1 MRTLSHRKVPPR
13 CSWTIAGQRAVDA
26 AHAVFK
32 GREPLVTRGA
42 ERPAFE
48 RDAVRL
54 RRSRSRLVR
63 QLTHRCPQA
72 RAPRRACKQRAEKI
86 QIRKKRFFEFLTRE
100 STSESVGVGGS
111 HPSAMTEEVRA
122 LPMTFTVPEYAQLGD
137 MLNIM
142 TQVGGFEV
150 PVPENAKPG
159 KELEVFVPVQ
169 ADVWKPHEGTTLV
182 CAFVQVRRDGIE
194 VAPPPAPAKKKKLID
209 GVSPR
214 RLGTLFGGDNF
225 KSPTRSP
232 RSAPPSSDKS
242 NPSPLHTAEP
252 DPEGLPEDTDAS
264 VIELAMANAIVEA
277 ALLDAKAVEQAER
290 LQRRCTFTFGPG
302 SLGVTFKDAAGSII
316 VKEVTVGSQAAQQ
329 GAVVGSELISV
340 AGKPIKGVAFMA
352 LMGLIKEEMKSA
364 SETPMTM
371 ELESAEYA
379 ERAEIN
385 DLGRSLAAAAVSEAI
400 SKDEARRNAETEKNS
415 SSKKEGGL
423 PVWLGGGLPGGSP
436 LGFILQPILKPFEM
450 GCLGR
455 SSKLPKLEL
464 GEKPPE
470 EP

>member
-1 MRTLSHRKVPPR
+1 
-13 CSWTIAGQRAVDA
+13 
-26 AHAVFK
+26 
-32 GREPLVTRGA
+32 
-42 ERPAFE
+42 
-48 RDAVRL
+48 
-54 RRSRSRLVR
+54 
-63 QLTHRCPQA
+63 
-72 RAPRRACKQRAEKI
+72 
-86 QIRKKRFFEFLTRE
+86 
-100 STSESVGVGGS
+100 
-111 HPSAMTEEVRA
+111 MTEEVRA

-194 VAPPPAPAKKKKLID
+194 VPPPPAPAKKKKLID

-232 RSAPPSSDKS
+232 RSAP
-242 NPSPLHTAEP
+242 
-252 DPEGLPEDTDAS
+252 EDTDAS
-264 VIELAMANAIVEA
+264 VIDLAMANAIVEA
-277 ALLDAKAVEQAER
+277 ALLDAKAVEKAER

-316 VKEVTVGSQAAQQ
+316 VKEVTAGSQAAQQ
-329 GAVVGSELISV
+329 GAVVGSQLISV
-340 AGKPIKGVAFMA
+340 AGKPIKGVAFLA
-352 LMGLIKEEMKSA
+352 LMALIKEEMKSA

-385 DLGRSLAAAAVSEAI
+385 DLGRSLAAAAVNEAI

-415 SSKKEGGL
+415 SSKKDGGL

-455 SSKLPKLEL
+455 SSKLPKLDLSESIPTRDPNDTPKDIAPPS
-464 GEKPPE
+464 GEKPA
-470 EP
+470 

>member
-1 MRTLSHRKVPPR
+1 MRRKA
-13 CSWTIAGQRAVDA
+13 S
-26 AHAVFK
+26 K
-32 GREPLVTRGA
+32 L
-42 ERPAFE
+42 
-48 RDAVRL
+48 
-54 RRSRSRLVR
+54 
-63 QLTHRCPQA
+63 LT
-72 RAPRRACKQRAEKI
+72 
-86 QIRKKRFFEFLTRE
+86 
-100 STSESVGVGGS
+100 
-111 HPSAMTEEVRA
+111 MTEEVRA

-194 VAPPPAPAKKKKLID
+194 VPQPPAPAKKKKLID

-232 RSAPPSSDKS
+232 RSAPSGDKS
-242 NPSPLHTAEP
+242 NPSPHTAELTAELTAEP
-252 DPEGLPEDTDAS
+252 DPEDTDAS
-264 VIELAMANAIVEA
+264 VIDLAMANAIVEA

-316 VKEVTVGSQAAQQ
+316 VKEVTAGSQAAQQ
-329 GAVVGSELISV
+329 GAVVGSQLISV
-340 AGKPIKGVAFMA
+340 AGKPIKGVAFLA
-352 LMGLIKEEMKSA
+352 LMALIKEEMKSA

-385 DLGRSLAAAAVSEAI
+385 DLGRSLAAAAVNEAI

-415 SSKKEGGL
+415 SSKKDGGL

-455 SSKLPKLEL
+455 SSKLPKLDLSESIPTRDPNDTPKDSAPPS
-464 GEKPPE
+464 GEKPA
-470 EP
+470 

>member
-1 MRTLSHRKVPPR
+1 MQKSRDIYRYTKKTVLQAFVAFAQTL
-13 CSWTIAGQRAVDA
+13 RARADPTA
-26 AHAVFK
+26 
-32 GREPLVTRGA
+32 
-42 ERPAFE
+42 
-48 RDAVRL
+48 L
-54 RRSRSRLVR
+54 RRKASKL
-63 QLTHRCPQA
+63 LT
-72 RAPRRACKQRAEKI
+72 
-86 QIRKKRFFEFLTRE
+86 
-100 STSESVGVGGS
+100 
-111 HPSAMTEEVRA
+111 MTEEVRA

-194 VAPPPAPAKKKKLID
+194 VPPPPAPAKKKKLID

-232 RSAPPSSDKS
+232 RSTPSGDKS
-242 NPSPLHTAEP
+242 NPSPHTAELTAEP
-252 DPEGLPEDTDAS
+252 DPEDTDAS
-264 VIELAMANAIVEA
+264 VIDLAMANAIVEA

-316 VKEVTVGSQAAQQ
+316 VKEVTAGSQAAQQ
-329 GAVVGSELISV
+329 GAVVGSQLISV
-340 AGKPIKGVAFMA
+340 AGKPIKGVAFLA
-352 LMGLIKEEMKSA
+352 LMALIKEEMKSA

-385 DLGRSLAAAAVSEAI
+385 DLGRSLAAAAVNEAI

-415 SSKKEGGL
+415 SSKKDGGL

-455 SSKLPKLEL
+455 SSKLPKLDLSEGIPTRDPNDTPKDSAPPS
-464 GEKPPE
+464 GEKPA
-470 EP
+470 